1 MRKLLKESDIRQM
14 MKLANIP
21 TLSDK
26 FIEKLN
32 ETSIY
37 DEDQSI
43 YEQDEEEEVPPADEP
58 GGEEE
63 MDIDLPDDAEDAG
76 DAPEMGG
83 AEAGQLEGVETVVK
97 AIKMGLEEMGMNQ
110 VADKIQVE
118 LSDEEGAEGAPEDM
132 EMSPEAPEEG
142 EGLDMEA
149 PPEGDDEM
157 GMPPMEEAD
166 DMTPPED
173 ELDEA
178 GYQMEDDDLV
188 NEVVRRVARRLMK
201 SK

>member
-1 MRKLLKESDIRQM
+1 
-14 MKLANIP
+14 
-21 TLSDK
+21 
-26 FIEKLN
+26 LN

-43 YEQDEEEEVPPADEP
+43 YEQDEEEEIPPADEP
-58 GGEEE
+58 AGEEE
-63 MDIDLPDDAEDAG
+63 MDLELPDAEAD

-83 AEAGQLEGVETVVK
+83 AEGVNLEGVETVVK

-118 LSDEEGAEGAPEDM
+118 LSDEEGMDDAPEDM
-132 EMSPEAPEEG
+132 EMSPEAPEDEAG
-142 EGLDMEA
+142 DLDMGA

-157 GMPPMEEAD
+157 GMPPMEEAG
-166 DMTPPED
+166 MMPED
-173 ELDEA
+173 ELDE
-178 GYQMEDDDLV
+178 GDYQMEDDDLV

-201 SK
+201 NK

>member
-1 MRKLLKESDIRQM
+1 M
-14 MKLANIP
+14 
-21 TLSDK
+21 
-26 FIEKLN
+26 
-32 ETSIY
+32 
-37 DEDQSI
+37 
-43 YEQDEEEEVPPADEP
+43 
-58 GGEEE
+58 
-63 MDIDLPDDAEDAG
+63 
-76 DAPEMGG
+76 
-83 AEAGQLEGVETVVK
+83 
-97 AIKMGLEEMGMNQ
+97 
-110 VADKIQVE
+110 ADKIQVE
-118 LSDEEGAEGAPEDM
+118 LSDEEGAEGAPEDMDM

-157 GMPPMEEAD
+157 GMPPMEEG